1 MRSSRLSLI
10 AVMTAVALCVATAI
24 WAAAGPFTSKDHF
37 PAAQPSCAAPDLAG
51 TVVDVTLTDGGP
63 MQPSVTGPAT
73 TRRGV
78 VAPGAT
84 WPTADGSSDRV
95 ARRSG
100 YPYPGMGM
108 GTMRILVNPATVP
121 DRTALA
127 QRLHRIVQLP
137 GPRRMPQHQQLL
149 VTDPSPD
156 SHQRLETH
164 LQPPP
169 PPLGPGLPTSG
180 PLRCRMYPPMNDSHR
195 WCPVH
200 GVRPIQSMAS
210 RSGYASPYR
219 CDVGPA

>member
-10 AVMTAVALCVATAI
+10 AVMAAVAFGVATAI
-24 WAAAGPFTSKDHF
+24 WAAAGPFASKDPF

-84 WPTADGSSDRV
+84 WPTAGGSSDRV

-108 GTMRILVNPATVP
+108 GDADPGQPGNGAGRHGFVAGTQHRHADPPRRRTATGAGPVPRTASQRSQRPGRRVRQSRRSRANVRRRRPDGIAPATTGWTTITLPIGRYELACNNAGHYLAGMYTELDVVAQP
-121 DRTALA
+121 D
-127 QRLHRIVQLP
+127 
-137 GPRRMPQHQQLL
+137 
-149 VTDPSPD
+149 
-156 SHQRLETH
+156 
-164 LQPPP
+164 
-169 PPLGPGLPTSG
+169 
-180 PLRCRMYPPMNDSHR
+180 
-195 WCPVH
+195 
-200 GVRPIQSMAS
+200 
-210 RSGYASPYR
+210 
-219 CDVGPA
+219 